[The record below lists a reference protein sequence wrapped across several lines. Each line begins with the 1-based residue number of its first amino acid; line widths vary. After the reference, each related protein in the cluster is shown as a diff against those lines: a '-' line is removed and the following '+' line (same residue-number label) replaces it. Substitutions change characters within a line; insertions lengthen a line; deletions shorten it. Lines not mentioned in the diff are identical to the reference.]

1 MAKKNQNE
9 KKRADN
15 PNVVGLR
22 AEVLEQPITETLE
35 TNYMPYAMSVI
46 VSRAIPEIDG
56 FKPSHRKLLYTMFKM
71 GLLTGKRT
79 KSANIV
85 GQTMKLNPHGD
96 AAIYETMVRL
106 AAGYEALLTPFVD
119 SKGNFGKVYSRDMS
133 YAASRYTE
141 AKLSDICVEIFKDI
155 DKDNVDFTDN
165 YDGSMKEPVLLPTAF
180 PNVLVSA
187 NSGIAVGMAS
197 MICGFNLNEVCETT
211 INYLRD
217 PECDIMSTMP
227 APDFPTGGEIVYNR
241 REMEEIYRTGRGSFK
256 VRAKWRHLPKENII
270 EIYEIPY
277 TTTAEAIIDKVAEL
291 IKLGKVREI
300 NDMRDETDLGGL
312 RLAIDL
318 KRGADPDK
326 LMAKLFK
333 MTTLQDTFPCNFNIL
348 VGGNPKVM
356 GVAEILDEWTA
367 WRSDCIRR
375 RVYFELGKKQEKLH
389 LLKGLAKIL
398 LDIDKA
404 IDIIRNTELEADV
417 VPNLMMGFGID
428 QIQAE
433 YVAEIRLRNINREFI
448 LKRTGE
454 TEQLES
460 DIEELESTV
469 NNRRKIKSLI
479 IDELKGINKK
489 YPVPRKTTLVYSD
502 EITEYNEEETV
513 DAYPVTL
520 FLSREGYFKKIT
532 AQSLRMSGEQKYKD
546 GDALKLSFEATNAS
560 ELLIL
565 TDRQQMYKARLSDFE
580 DCKASTLG
588 IYLPTRLKMDEGESI
603 ITMLDPKDY
612 KNHLLFAFENGKI
625 ARVEL
630 SAYETKTNRK
640 KLIGAYSDKSPLCA
654 VLVLEGERDILCTAS
669 DNRALIFNTS
679 LMQPKASRS
688 TQGVAV
694 MSLKAKRK
702 MTGAVFAEESS
713 IKNTA
718 RYRVRSIPAAGALI
732 KDEDSEF
739 QQISLIDG

>member
-1 MAKKNQNE
+1 
-9 KKRADN
+9 
-15 PNVVGLR
+15 
-22 AEVLEQPITETLE
+22 
-35 TNYMPYAMSVI
+35 
-46 VSRAIPEIDG
+46 
-56 FKPSHRKLLYTMFKM
+56 
-71 GLLTGKRT
+71 
-79 KSANIV
+79 
-85 GQTMKLNPHGD
+85 
-96 AAIYETMVRL
+96 
-106 AAGYEALLTPFVD
+106 
-119 SKGNFGKVYSRDMS
+119 
-133 YAASRYTE
+133 
-141 AKLSDICVEIFKDI
+141 
-155 DKDNVDFTDN
+155 
-165 YDGSMKEPVLLPTAF
+165 
-180 PNVLVSA
+180 
-187 NSGIAVGMAS
+187 
-197 MICGFNLNEVCETT
+197 
-211 INYLRD
+211 
-217 PECDIMSTMP
+217 
-227 APDFPTGGEIVYNR
+227 
-241 REMEEIYRTGRGSFK
+241 
-256 VRAKWRHLPKENII
+256 
-270 EIYEIPY
+270 
-277 TTTAEAIIDKVAEL
+277 
-291 IKLGKVREI
+291 
-300 NDMRDETDLGGL
+300 
-312 RLAIDL
+312 
-318 KRGADPDK
+318 
-326 LMAKLFK
+326 
-333 MTTLQDTFPCNFNIL
+333 
-348 VGGNPKVM
+348 
-356 GVAEILDEWTA
+356 
-367 WRSDCIRR
+367 
-375 RVYFELGKKQEKLH
+375 
-389 LLKGLAKIL
+389 
-398 LDIDKA
+398 
-404 IDIIRNTELEADV
+404 
-417 VPNLMMGFGID
+417 
-428 QIQAE
+428 
-433 YVAEIRLRNINREFI
+433 
-448 LKRTGE
+448 RTGE

-502 EITEYNEEETV
+502 EITEYNEEESV

-520 FLSREGYFKKIT
+520 FLSRGGYFKKIT